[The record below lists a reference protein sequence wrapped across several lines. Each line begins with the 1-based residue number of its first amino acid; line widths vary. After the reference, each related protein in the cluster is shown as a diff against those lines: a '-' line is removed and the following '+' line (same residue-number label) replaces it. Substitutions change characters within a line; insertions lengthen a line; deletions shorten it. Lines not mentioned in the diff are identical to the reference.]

1 VRSPQPPL
9 EYLVTCSQ
17 SCLEGFELA
26 RRDQI
31 SKLRAELR
39 DIHEEWIEAEVAARL
54 SRLLLDGRR
63 AEIGAGESP
72 QFALDSI
79 ASARQTS
86 ATPSLAA
93 PLSGLAGKSPV
104 SLFRPEQCVPGD
116 HRSMPSPEAA
126 ALRPRHPESAALQLR
141 RSSDV
146 GSRASARQVPPKRMR
161 AQLDAAN
168 NSRQKISHQSTS
180 HGARRSRRSAHDLQ
194 HFSAVG
200 ELSFFRPTGTSVAFV
215 ALRIRPSQQLPLFQP
230 HENDRQTH
238 GAYPTK
244 TCEPNRGA
252 IRVAVSGPASPIP
265 ENLKASGQCSRSHSE
280 DLLPEQECFLFLKSE
295 STPRRDAVA
304 AENTSARVPKSAR
317 HSSRA
322 KRPSRVISSSTRE
335 VCEVP
340 HTQPTRANHKSRSIS
355 SSNAASFEGPPTQ
368 PIPAKPASRFRHL
381 ISRIPSGR
389 RFQPSATIVGR
400 QSEGTGAW
408 LPTLRNLSFFH
419 CQTSCPCPS

>member
-180 HGARRSRRSAHDLQ
+180 HGGHVDPPMICSIFLRWA
-194 HFSAVG
+194 
-200 ELSFFRPTGTSVAFV
+200 SF
-215 ALRIRPSQQLPLFQP
+215 PS
-230 HENDRQTH
+230 
-238 GAYPTK
+238 
-244 TCEPNRGA
+244 
-252 IRVAVSGPASPIP
+252 
-265 ENLKASGQCSRSHSE
+265 SGQRAPRLRLSRYE
-280 DLLPEQECFLFLKSE
+280 
-295 STPRRDAVA
+295 
-304 AENTSARVPKSAR
+304 
-317 HSSRA
+317 
-322 KRPSRVISSSTRE
+322 
-335 VCEVP
+335 
-340 HTQPTRANHKSRSIS
+340 
-355 SSNAASFEGPPTQ
+355 
-368 PIPAKPASRFRHL
+368 
-381 ISRIPSGR
+381 SGR
-389 RFQPSATIVGR
+389 RNNFRCFSRMKMIVRLMARIQPRPAS
-400 QSEGTGAW
+400 QTGARFALLSQAP
-408 LPTLRNLSFFH
+408 LPPFLKI
-419 CQTSCPCPS
+419 